1 MTTLER
7 VRAATASPAP
17 AAAGMAGAVFAA
29 AVAAAVRLPFLTEPL
44 GPDEGGFL
52 LVASQW
58 SPGPSLYG
66 GYFVDRPPGLIALY
80 DVADHLGGAIPLRV
94 LGAMAVVAAVLLAG
108 RLGRTPA
115 AVLCAALLSTP
126 LFGSMEINGEL
137 LAVPF
142 VLAAAALVLRAYRT
156 DRGPGRFAAAM
167 GAGAASAAA
176 ALVKQNMIDGVV
188 VAVVVLVAMAV
199 ERPLRE
205 ATLCAAAFVT
215 GGVTA
220 SGVALAYAG
229 HRGTSPRALWDALVT
244 FRAQAAQVIHASAP
258 ASTSE
263 RFHTMLLAG
272 LVAGVPVVL
281 VAAAFGRRR
290 GARSVVL
297 WVAVAALVW
306 ESASALLGG
315 SYWLHYLIVFVP
327 GLVLLMTAVEGRW
340 LSYALRYVVFSA
352 AVVVVGA
359 LLHPVHMDSD
369 AAVSA
374 YIRDAS
380 RPGDTM
386 VVAFG
391 HPNII
396 EDAGLQSPYENPWS
410 LPVRVRDP
418 HLEELANVLDG
429 SSAPRWVVVADASL
443 GTWGVEPVAA
453 QQILDTEYRPVDS
466 VGDWHV
472 FEHQ

>member
-1 MTTLER
+1 
-7 VRAATASPAP
+7 
-17 AAAGMAGAVFAA
+17 MAGAAFAA
-29 AVAAAVRLPFLTEPL
+29 AVAAAVRLPFLTQPL

-66 GYFVDRPPGLIALY
+66 GYFVDRPPGLIAMY
-80 DVADHLGGAIPLRV
+80 DVADRLGGAIPLRV

-142 VLAAAALVLRAYRT
+142 VLAAAVLVLRAYRT
-156 DRGPGRFAAAM
+156 DRGPDRFAAAM

-188 VAVVVLVAMAV
+188 VAVVVLVAMAL
-199 ERPLRE
+199 ERRLRE
-205 ATLCAAAFVT
+205 ATLCAAAFVA
-215 GGVTA
+215 GAIAA
-220 SGVALAYAG
+220 SGLALAYAG
-229 HRGTSPRALWDALVT
+229 HRGTGPRALWDALVT

-272 LVAGVPVVL
+272 LVAGVPVVV
-281 VAAAFGRRR
+281 VATAFGRRR
-290 GARSVVL
+290 GGAHAVVS
-297 WVAVAALVW
+297 WAAVAALVW

-327 GLVLLMTAVEGRW
+327 GLVLLVTAVEGRW

-352 AVVVVGA
+352 AVVVVGV
-359 LLHPVHMDSD
+359 LLHPVQMDSD

-418 HLEELANVLDG
+418 HVEELAKVLGG
-429 SSAPRWVVVADASL
+429 SSAPRWVVVAGASL